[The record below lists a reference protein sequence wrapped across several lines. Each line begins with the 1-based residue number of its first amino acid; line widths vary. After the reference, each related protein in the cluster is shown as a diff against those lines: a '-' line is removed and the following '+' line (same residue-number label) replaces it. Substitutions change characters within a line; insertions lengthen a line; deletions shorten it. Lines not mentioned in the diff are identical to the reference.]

1 LDCFTK
7 DEPFTNSFGSL
18 PESPGEIHIKLHLF
32 NRNHPRKGSEL
43 VYNDPQSIV
52 QSGYDSTKPL
62 KFLIHGYMSEGDA
75 DWVINMTNSLLQ
87 RVICLFI
94 KEVTRLD
101 KANKAAESI
110 Q

>member
-1 LDCFTK
+1 MDCFTK

-18 PESPGEIHIKLHLF
+18 PESPDEIHIKLHLF

-62 KFLIHGYMSEGDA
+62 KVLIHGYMSEGDA

-101 KANKAAESI
+101 KANKAVESI